1 MTVRIDELFEKLPAV
16 LSVKDLTEILGKD
29 RTTVYRWL
37 KKGEVPG
44 VLIDTTWII
53 YRDEVR
59 DFLLSRHN
67 QNGTVPTDESEPVA
81 DDTERLEEPSS
92 A

>member
-1 MTVRIDELFEKLPAV
+1 MTVRMDELFEKLPRV
-16 LSVKDLTEILGKD
+16 LSVKDLTELLGKD

-37 KKGEVPG
+37 QKGVVPG

-59 DFLLSRHN
+59 DYLLSRHN
-67 QNGTVPTDESEPVA
+67 QAGALQLENPVREQGTS
-81 DDTERLEEPSS
+81 DT